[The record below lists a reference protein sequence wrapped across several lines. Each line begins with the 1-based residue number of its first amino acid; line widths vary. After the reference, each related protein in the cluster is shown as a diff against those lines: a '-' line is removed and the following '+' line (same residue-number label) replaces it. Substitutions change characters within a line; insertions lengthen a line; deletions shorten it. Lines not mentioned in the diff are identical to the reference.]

1 MSVQYRSQ
9 FALACAEPDCAR
21 LECPPQPG
29 RSGEFTVCAAFWPQH
44 ADGSGLLI
52 RQDDGLALGYSGG
65 NIYMEVPGAGRASSV
80 PQDSHLIENEWNIA
94 GAVYSGGAIQLYL
107 NGRPVAAN
115 LVKEQENACRAGTA
129 TTWDLGVFNGYLQRI
144 SFYDR
149 GLSEA
154 EMCRAAFA
162 PLPDVALDVD
172 FNGYLPRTSG
182 TQPSAVRP
190 LGKCDT
196 VNLVR
201 ALHPGRM
208 GCALSIAGI
217 PPVSGGFTLLAK
229 CYLRREER
237 GEREFLLSAGVR
249 ETPGFMGLALCDER
263 KTLSFFL
270 AGGQLSAPVQLVL
283 DRWVDLAVSVENDGK
298 AALYVDGVAV
308 GSGTLPGAVLPTALM
323 LGNAQSAGGTLRDGL
338 AGVMDS
344 AALFS
349 AALGAERLRSC
360 AEDGLTVFAPS
371 LEALWLFSEGDGTEQ
386 KHGGAL
392 AYSGGAAIEDCRN
405 TVLDREPPELTPV
418 LPEAAEKPDDMSRWE
433 AGMVASVFNAVIQE
447 VTGTTGNLVLP
458 LSDSQVQAMEPVMQ
472 AISSQT
478 ISSIEKEQSL
488 DGQDIKDMVS
498 LIMAG
503 GLVCSVAYGVYAAT
517 QNNGLRRFPFFRRF
531 CRFFISPDS
540 SGLAWA
546 SAAAAAMAVA
556 YFKDHPSPEPGSER
570 RVERCSAALESLAFY
585 NEKSAQAGVLCMRPA
600 PGKEPVLPEW
610 SKDGQNAAVCCLAPD
625 EETPPVLR
633 AVFQV
638 IVPPEYIGELTFS
651 AYAASGCDLLGSAIT
666 QSVTVSHS
674 GAITVEFPLSDHRLG
689 TSAAGAHQVE
699 WRWFCQEAGQLRGLG
714 TTTHRVHLLHGRPLS
729 PWETDSA
736 SANLPL
742 APLVE
747 LCSCIVGRSST
758 ETDPHRR
765 FLVQTV
771 DWAYSPS
778 GLQSLN
784 WEETPRFTWWDPQHV
799 RLSVDTARLCGSLP
813 KEGRLPAAW
822 QDAACLQL
830 LLARLE
836 GLDQVQLCFLES
848 VSSGLLALR
857 GGTGAGGGTLPHAW
871 LNEYALCSRKGEDVP
886 RLYDTF
892 FRPKDV
898 DAPVSG
904 MELCGAGQ
912 LTAHAASGQTYWR
925 DRACLPETYCTPG
938 LYTQNLFIGQKPLKK
953 ISILDAKLVHIPG
966 RPAFDVSI
974 KKALQLPVPLARC
987 HSISF
992 DFIERTIM
1000 DLLNR
1005 AGCDFE
1011 DEVAIEGLKLLCEA
1025 VTVQQPEKYSDLLKL
1040 CDVGLE
1046 WLATLQDR
1054 EHFGN
1059 SVTRAL
1065 NNVID
1070 NLRIGR
1076 SDWNASISSCFDPT
1090 QWIYISVAND
1100 ENAYVVSSDA
1110 ALNIFELLDIEQHFT
1125 AKGLPS
1131 CSEPGFY
1138 LMDPADSIRLSAL
1151 LELSKAPYNI
1161 PPPSICGG
1169 HACMNVSEDSEE
1181 TDLRTPL
1188 LYSSSNQWALT
1199 DQIYRYEWGMCV
1211 YYVADNEWCLY
1222 PPEGFR

>member
-52 RQDDGLALGYSGG
+52 RQGDGLALGYSGG

-162 PLPDVALDVD
+162 PLPDVALGVD

-323 LGNAQSAGGTLRDGL
+323 LGNAQSAGGTLWDGL

-503 GLVCSVAYGVYAAT
+503 GSFVPWPMESMPPPKTTACVGSLFSGGSVDSLSHPIPA
-517 QNNGLRRFPFFRRF
+517 GLPGPVRRQQPWLWP
-531 CRFFISPDS
+531 ISKTIPARS
-540 SGLAWA
+540 R
-546 SAAAAAMAVA
+546 AVN
-556 YFKDHPSPEPGSER
+556 
-570 RVERCSAALESLAFY
+570 AALRGAPQRWKVWLSTMK
-585 NEKSAQAGVLCMRPA
+585 NPPRPA
-600 PGKEPVLPEW
+600 SSVCGPPPGR
-610 SKDGQNAAVCCLAPD
+610 NRCC
-625 EETPPVLR
+625 R
-633 AVFQV
+633 N
-638 IVPPEYIGELTFS
+638 
-651 AYAASGCDLLGSAIT
+651 
-666 QSVTVSHS
+666 
-674 GAITVEFPLSDHRLG
+674 GARTDR
-689 TSAAGAHQVE
+689 TRRSAAGPPTGKP
-699 WRWFCQEAGQLRGLG
+699 RRSF
-714 TTTHRVHLLHGRPLS
+714 GRFSRSLFRRS
-729 PWETDSA
+729 I
-736 SANLPL
+736 SAN
-742 APLVE
+742 
-747 LCSCIVGRSST
+747 
-758 ETDPHRR
+758 
-765 FLVQTV
+765 
-771 DWAYSPS
+771 
-778 GLQSLN
+778 
-784 WEETPRFTWWDPQHV
+784 
-799 RLSVDTARLCGSLP
+799 
-813 KEGRLPAAW
+813 
-822 QDAACLQL
+822 
-830 LLARLE
+830 
-836 GLDQVQLCFLES
+836 
-848 VSSGLLALR
+848 
-857 GGTGAGGGTLPHAW
+857 
-871 LNEYALCSRKGEDVP
+871 
-886 RLYDTF
+886 
-892 FRPKDV
+892 
-898 DAPVSG
+898 
-904 MELCGAGQ
+904 
-912 LTAHAASGQTYWR
+912 
-925 DRACLPETYCTPG
+925 
-938 LYTQNLFIGQKPLKK
+938 
-953 ISILDAKLVHIPG
+953 
-966 RPAFDVSI
+966 
-974 KKALQLPVPLARC
+974 
-987 HSISF
+987 
-992 DFIERTIM
+992 
-1000 DLLNR
+1000 
-1005 AGCDFE
+1005 
-1011 DEVAIEGLKLLCEA
+1011 
-1025 VTVQQPEKYSDLLKL
+1025 
-1040 CDVGLE
+1040 
-1046 WLATLQDR
+1046 
-1054 EHFGN
+1054 
-1059 SVTRAL
+1059 
-1065 NNVID
+1065 
-1070 NLRIGR
+1070 
-1076 SDWNASISSCFDPT
+1076 
-1090 QWIYISVAND
+1090 
-1100 ENAYVVSSDA
+1100 
-1110 ALNIFELLDIEQHFT
+1110 
-1125 AKGLPS
+1125 
-1131 CSEPGFY
+1131 
-1138 LMDPADSIRLSAL
+1138 
-1151 LELSKAPYNI
+1151 
-1161 PPPSICGG
+1161 
-1169 HACMNVSEDSEE
+1169 
-1181 TDLRTPL
+1181 
-1188 LYSSSNQWALT
+1188 
-1199 DQIYRYEWGMCV
+1199 
-1211 YYVADNEWCLY
+1211 
-1222 PPEGFR
+1222 

>member
-29 RSGEFTVCAAFWPQH
+29 RSGEFTVCAAFWPHH

-52 RQDDGLALGYSGG
+52 RQGDGLALGYSGG

-610 SKDGQNAAVCCLAPD
+610 SKDGQNAAVCCWAPD
-625 EETPPVLR
+625 GETPPVLR

-674 GAITVEFPLSDHRLG
+674 GAITIEFPLSDHRLG

>member
-29 RSGEFTVCAAFWPQH
+29 GSGDFTVCAAFWPQH
-44 ADGSGLLI
+44 TDGSGLLI
-52 RQDDGLALGYSGG
+52 RQDDGLTLGYSGG
-65 NIYMEVPGAGRASSV
+65 NIYMEVPGVGRASSV

-94 GAVYSGGAIQLYL
+94 GAMYSGGAIQLYL

-115 LVKEQENACRAGTA
+115 LVKKQETACRAGTA
-129 TTWDLGVFNGYLQRI
+129 APWDLGVFNGYLQRI

-149 GLSEA
+149 GLSET
-154 EMCRAAFA
+154 EMCRTAFA

-182 TQPSAVRP
+182 TQPNAVRL

-196 VNLVR
+196 VNLVQ

-217 PPVSGGFTLLAK
+217 PPVSDGFTLLVK

-237 GEREFLLSAGVR
+237 GEREFLLSAGVQ
-249 ETPGFMGLALCDER
+249 ETPGFMGLALCDGR

-283 DRWVDLAVSVENDGK
+283 DRWVDLAVSVEKDGK
-298 AALYVDGVAV
+298 AALYVDGAAV
-308 GSGTLPGAVLPTALM
+308 GSGTLPGAALPAALM

-349 AALGAERLRSC
+349 VALDAERLRSC
-360 AEDGLTVFAPS
+360 AEDGLTVFTPS

-447 VTGTTGNLVLP
+447 VTGTTGHLGLP

-478 ISSIEKEQSL
+478 ISNIEKEQSL
-488 DGQDIKDMVS
+488 NGQDIKDMVYS
-498 LIMAG
+498 IMAG
-503 GLVCSVAYGVYAAT
+503 GLVCSVAYGIYAAT
-517 QNNGLRRFPFFRRF
+517 QNDGLRRVPFFRRF
-531 CRFFISPDS
+531 CKFFISPES
-540 SGLAWA
+540 SGLAWT
-546 SAAAAAMAVA
+546 SAAVAMAVT
-556 YFKDHPSPEPGSER
+556 YFKDYPSPEPGSER
-570 RVERCSAALESLAFY
+570 LVARCSAALKSLAFY

-610 SKDGQNAAVCCLAPD
+610 SKNGQDAAVCCWAHD
-625 EETPPVLR
+625 GETPPVLR

-638 IVPPEYIGELTFS
+638 IVPPEYIGVLTFS

-674 GAITVEFPLSDHRLG
+674 GAITIEFPLSGHRLG

-699 WRWFCQEAGQLRGLG
+699 WHWFCQEAGQLRGLG
-714 TTTHRVHLLHGRPLS
+714 TTTHRIHLLHGRPLS
-729 PWETDSA
+729 PWKTEPA

-747 LCSCIVGRSST
+747 LCSCIAGRSST

-765 FLVQTV
+765 FLAQTV

-778 GLQSLN
+778 GLQALN
-784 WEETPRFTWWDPQHV
+784 WEEAPRFTWWDPRHV

-857 GGTGAGGGTLPHAW
+857 GGTGAGGGTLPHTW

-912 LTAHAASGQTYWR
+912 LTARAVSGQTYWR

-938 LYTQNLFIGQKPLKK
+938 LYTQNLFIGQKPLKT
-953 ISILDAKLVHIPG
+953 ICIFAEKLVHMTG
-966 RPAFDVSI
+966 RPDFDISV
-974 KKALQLPVPLARC
+974 KETLQLSAQPARC

-992 DFIERTIM
+992 DFIERTII

-1005 AGCDFE
+1005 AGHDFE
-1011 DEVAIEGLKLLCEA
+1011 DEVAIYGLKLLCAA
-1025 VTVQQPEKYSDLLKL
+1025 VTVQQLEKYSNLLEL
-1040 CDVGLE
+1040 CDAGLNC
-1046 WLATLQDR
+1046 LTTLR
-1054 EHFGN
+1054 ERRNFGN
-1059 SVTRAL
+1059 NLARAL
-1065 NNVID
+1065 NNVIC
-1070 NLRIGR
+1070 NLRVGR

-1090 QWIYISVAND
+1090 QWIYID
-1100 ENAYVVSSDA
+1100 EASDGNAYVVSSDA
-1110 ALNIFELLDIEQHFT
+1110 KLNIFEQLNIEKHFT

-1131 CSEPGFY
+1131 CSGPGFY

-1161 PPPSICGG
+1161 PPPSIRGG
-1169 HACMNVSEDSEE
+1169 HTCMDMPEDSEE
-1181 TDLRTPL
+1181 TYLRTPL
-1188 LYSSSNQWALT
+1188 LYSSSNRWDLT
-1199 DQIYRYEWGMCV
+1199 DQIHRYEWGMYV

>member
-52 RQDDGLALGYSGG
+52 RQGDGLALGYSGG

-249 ETPGFMGLALCDER
+249 ETQGFMGLALCDER

-498 LIMAG
+498 LIMA
-503 GLVCSVAYGVYAAT
+503 
-517 QNNGLRRFPFFRRF
+517 
-531 CRFFISPDS
+531 
-540 SGLAWA
+540 
-546 SAAAAAMAVA
+546 VA

-610 SKDGQNAAVCCLAPD
+610 SKDGQNAAVCCWAPD
-625 EETPPVLR
+625 GETPPVLR

-912 LTAHAASGQTYWR
+912 LTARAVSGQTYWR

-938 LYTQNLFIGQKPLKK
+938 LYTQNLFIKQKPLKTIFIFGK
-953 ISILDAKLVHIPG
+953 KLAHKAG
-966 RPAFDVSI
+966 RPDFDDSV
-974 KKALQLPVPLARC
+974 KEALQLPAQLARC

-1000 DLLNR
+1000 DMLNR
-1005 AGCDFE
+1005 VGYDL
-1011 DEVAIEGLKLLCEA
+1011 DDDIAIEGLRLLCEA
-1025 VTVQQPEKYSDLLKL
+1025 VTVRQLEEYPDFLEL
-1040 CDVGLE
+1040 CGEGLTC
-1046 WLATLQDR
+1046 LATLKEQMA
-1054 EHFGN
+1054 FGN
-1059 SVTRAL
+1059 NLARAL
-1065 NNVID
+1065 NNVIC
-1070 NLRIGR
+1070 NLRVGR

-1090 QWIYISVAND
+1090 QWIYID
-1100 ENAYVVSSDA
+1100 EASDGNAYVISSDA
-1110 ALNIFELLDIEQHFT
+1110 ALNICEPLNIEKHFT

-1131 CSEPGFY
+1131 CSGPGFY

-1161 PPPSICGG
+1161 PPPSIRGG
-1169 HACMNVSEDSEE
+1169 HACMDISENSEE

-1188 LYSSSNQWALT
+1188 LYSSSNRWHLT

-1211 YYVADNEWCLY
+1211 YYAADNEWCLY

>member
-52 RQDDGLALGYSGG
+52 RQGDGLALGYSGG

-610 SKDGQNAAVCCLAPD
+610 SKDGQNAAVCCWAPD
-625 EETPPVLR
+625 GETPPVLR

-912 LTAHAASGQTYWR
+912 LTARAASGQTYWR

-1059 SVTRAL
+1059 SVTRTL

-1110 ALNIFELLDIEQHFT
+1110 ALNIFEPLDIEQHFT